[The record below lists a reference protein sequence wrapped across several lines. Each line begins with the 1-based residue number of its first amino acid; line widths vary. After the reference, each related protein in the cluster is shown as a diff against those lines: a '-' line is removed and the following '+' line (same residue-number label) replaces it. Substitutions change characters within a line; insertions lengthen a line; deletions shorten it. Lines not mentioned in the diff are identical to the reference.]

1 MKLKL
6 LSSLVLGAIAM
17 TAATSVSA
25 LSITTTNNAQ
35 ALLDALLAPNSGIN
49 IVNGSLQYIG
59 AANQGGTYTGLN
71 VSPSDG
77 VGATITNPD
86 GILLTTG
93 TANLPTTNTSS
104 TFHGPSGG
112 TGTGP
117 NGLLTALSGIS
128 TVDQN
133 VLSFQFTV
141 DSGVTALAADL
152 VFGSD
157 EFPNQYIGNDIF
169 GFFVDGVDYANIANG
184 GFTNGGLVQNTPATN
199 FQNNPLGSNRYPI
212 EFNGITTSHHLVGQ
226 LDSAL
231 NVHTLYI
238 AIADIFDYAYESGVF
253 IGGLTA
259 NQSQC
264 TGSGCNPNPN
274 PVPEPSILALLGLGL
289 AGLGVMRRRK
299 HQA

>member
-25 LSITTTNNAQ
+25 LSINVTNNAQ

-71 VSPSDG
+71 LTPSDG
-77 VGATITNPD
+77 AGATIINPD

-93 TANLPTTNTSS
+93 TANLPTTNTSN

-112 TGTGP
+112 TGTGS
-117 NGLLTALSGIS
+117 NALLTSLSGFG
-128 TVDQN
+128 TYDQN

-141 DSGVTALAADL
+141 DPGVTALAANL

-157 EFPNQYIGNDIF
+157 EYPTQSVTDIF
-169 GFFVDGVDYANIANG
+169 GFFVDGINYAA
-184 GFTNGGLVQNTPATN
+184 FANGGLVQNAAQTD
-199 FQNNPLGSNRYPI
+199 FQDNPFGSNRYPI
-212 EFNGITTSHHLVGQ
+212 EFNGITTSHHVVGA
-226 LDSAL
+226 LDSTL

-238 AIADIFDYAYESGVF
+238 AIADTSDYIYESGVF
-253 IGGLTA
+253 IGGLTTS
-259 NQSQC
+259 QSQC
-264 TGSGCNPNPN
+264 TGLGCNPSPN
-274 PVPEPSILALLGLGL
+274 PVPEPSMLALLGLGL

>member
-93 TANLPTTNTSS
+93 TANLPTTNTSGA
-104 TFHGPSGG
+104 FHGPSGG
-112 TGTGP
+112 TGTGS
-117 NGLLTALSGIS
+117 NALLTSLSGVS
-128 TVDQN
+128 TYDQN

-141 DSGVTALAADL
+141 APGVTALAADL

-157 EFPNQYIGNDIF
+157 EFPTQGVTDIF
-169 GFFVDGVDYANIANG
+169 GFFVDGINYAA
-184 GFTNGGLVQNTPATN
+184 FANGGLVQNNPATN
-199 FQNNPLGSNRYPI
+199 FQTNPVGSNRYPI
-212 EFNGITTSHHLVGQ
+212 EFNGITTSHHVVGQ
-226 LDSAL
+226 LDSTL

-238 AIADIFDYAYESGVF
+238 AIADAFDYVYESGVF
-253 IGGLTA
+253 IGGLTTS
-259 NQSQC
+259 QSQC
-264 TGSGCNPNPN
+264 TGPGCNPNPN